1 MGSAEDRVAEIV
13 AARESK
19 PAEHSKRENMHSS
32 APKRG
37 VVSTPTA
44 PIVPPARNPDGTF
57 AKGGHPVAG
66 FQPGVSGNPAG
77 RPRMASALVKAGEE
91 VDVLFPNMPRVDA
104 AALAL
109 WRKAMVGDVSAFREI
124 ADRTEGKVTQS
135 VEVGNKDGEAF
146 EVNANGSPAERL
158 ACALAGIAAREAAGA
173 SDEAGG
179 PE

>member
-13 AARESK
+13 AARSGK
-19 PAEHSKRENMHSS
+19 PARS
-32 APKRG
+32 ADKPQVG
-37 VVSTPTA
+37 APAAPT
-44 PIVPPARNPDGTF
+44 VPPTRNADGTF
-57 AKGGHPVAG
+57 AKGNVPAAP
-66 FQPGVSGNPAG
+66 FPPGVSGNPSG
-77 RPRMASALVKAGEE
+77 RPRMAAALVKAGGE
-91 VDVLFPNMPRVDA
+91 VDVLFPNMHRVDA

-158 ACALAGIAAREAAGA
+158 ACALAGIAAREAAGE
-173 SDEAGG
+173 SDEDGG